1 MNNKHNDLDRIGC
14 PPGQTSRSLSFPRNG
29 VLRFTSNV
37 IGGNLTR
44 GYCIDVQRGKMVD
57 QNDTLK
63 IVCGEPGVTPSLQ
76 MTTTQSPDHFTSH
89 PSATDSTPKDH
100 PTSTGLL
107 VNNTDY
113 STIYIVAG
121 TSAGVLLI
129 LTLVVVIIFCKR
141 KSFNKTR
148 KAQGTNKPDIAFTN
162 EQDDP
167 DYDGLKYNVLYVS
180 AEYGVDN
187 STVENENQHTNYTVT
202 EHDKNYSTIGDIVP
216 CAPSR
221 TAPTNR
227 NLDNLDSGS
236 SYESNKG
243 TVVSKFDNNIPQ
255 AGHCNV
261 YAAVD
266 KQRVK
271 IDNNGKPNSSSQIYA
286 VVDKTKQIKTNN

>member
-1 MNNKHNDLDRIGC
+1 MA
-14 PPGQTSRSLSFPRNG
+14 
-29 VLRFTSNV
+29 
-37 IGGNLTR
+37 
-44 GYCIDVQRGKMVD
+44 
-57 QNDTLK
+57 
-63 IVCGEPGVTPSLQ
+63 
-76 MTTTQSPDHFTSH
+76 TTQSPDHLTGH
-89 PSATDSTPKDH
+89 ATATDSTTKDH
-100 PTSTGLL
+100 QMSPD
-107 VNNTDY
+107 N

-129 LTLVVVIIFCKR
+129 LTLVMVIIFCKR

-148 KAQGTNKPDIAFTN
+148 GTNKSDIAFSN

-187 STVENENQHTNYTVT
+187 STVENENPHINYTVT
-202 EHDKNYSTIGDIVP
+202 EHDINYTTVGDLVP

-221 TAPTNR
+221 TAPQNGNLE
-227 NLDNLDSGS
+227 NLDLGP

-243 TVVSKFDNNIPQ
+243 TVVSKFDNVIPQ
-255 AGHCNV
+255 AGNCNV

-266 KQRVK
+266 KQGVK
-271 IDNNGKPNSSSQIYA
+271 IDNNSKPDNSSHIYA

>member
-1 MNNKHNDLDRIGC
+1 MTSFESKLDNFGC
-14 PPGQTSRSLSFPRNG
+14 TSGPRSLSFPQNG
-29 VLRFTSNV
+29 VLRFTSKV

-44 GYCIDVQRGKMVD
+44 GYCIDVQREPVVGH
-57 QNDTLK
+57 NDTLK
-63 IVCGEPGVTPSLQ
+63 IVCGEPGVTPSKQ
-76 MTTTQSPDHFTSH
+76 MTTTQSPDNLTGH
-89 PSATDSTPKDH
+89 PTATDSTTKDH
-100 PTSTGLL
+100 PTSPD
-107 VNNTDY
+107 N
-113 STIYIVAG
+113 STIYIVAA

-129 LTLVVVIIFCKR
+129 LTLVIVIIFCKR
-141 KSFNKTR
+141 KSFYKTR
-148 KAQGTNKPDIAFTN
+148 KAQGTNKPDIAFTK

-202 EHDKNYSTIGDIVP
+202 EHDINYSTIGDIVP

-227 NLDNLDSGS
+227 NPDNLDSGPN
-236 SYESNKG
+236 YESNKG
-243 TVVSKFDNNIPQ
+243 TVVSISDNVIPQ
-255 AGHCNV
+255 AANCNV

-286 VVDKTKQIKTNN
+286 VKTTGIFSDRRAMQRTT